1 MAIQTVST
9 ERANAQPSAAETR
22 VSGRPRLLYIDN
34 LRILLTILVILL
46 HLAIGYGA
54 QGDWYYNEEGEVGM
68 ASALIMTTFVV
79 INQAFFMGLFF
90 MISSYLSPVSYDRK
104 GAVPYLLDRFKRL
117 GIPLLFYTVVIQ
129 PLLVYTLRVHYGFQG
144 SLRQFL
150 SLARFHA
157 LGVGPLWF
165 VETLLIFALFYVLW
179 RCLTKPMRNPVQSD
193 DKAPGN
199 AAIALF
205 VLALGVVTFVVRIW
219 LPVGWWFEPL
229 HLQLAH
235 FPQYIALFVL
245 GIVAYRRNWFAA
257 ITDAQGRIW
266 MVAALVLVPLFL
278 AVGIAGGV
286 LEGNLTPFLGGVHW
300 QSFAYSVWEQCMCA
314 AMVVTLLVWFRNRFD
329 RQGRLARA
337 MSAAAYA
344 VYVFHAPVI
353 VLLALALSGIRL
365 EMGVKFV
372 LVAPVAVAL
381 CFLIGY
387 YIKKLP
393 LARSI
398 L

>member
-1 MAIQTVST
+1 
-9 ERANAQPSAAETR
+9 
-22 VSGRPRLLYIDN
+22 
-34 LRILLTILVILL
+34 
-46 HLAIGYGA
+46 
-54 QGDWYYNEEGEVGM
+54 
-68 ASALIMTTFVV
+68 
-79 INQAFFMGLFF
+79 
-90 MISSYLSPVSYDRK
+90 
-104 GAVPYLLDRFKRL
+104 
-117 GIPLLFYTVVIQ
+117 
-129 PLLVYTLRVHYGFQG
+129 
-144 SLRQFL
+144 
-150 SLARFHA
+150 
-157 LGVGPLWF
+157 
-165 VETLLIFALFYVLW
+165 LIFALFYVLW
-179 RCLTKPMRNPVQSD
+179 RRLTKPAPNSVQSD

-205 VLALGVVTFVVRIW
+205 ALALGVVTFLVRIW

-245 GIVAYRRNWFAA
+245 GIVAYRRNWFAGL
-257 ITDAQGRIW
+257 TDAQGRIW

-278 AVGIAGGV
+278 AVAIAGGV

-300 QSFAYSVWEQCMCA
+300 QSFVYSVWEQFMGA

-329 RQGRLARA
+329 YQGRLAKA
-337 MSAAAYA
+337 MSAAAYP
-344 VYVFHAPVI
+344 VYIFHAPVI
-353 VLLALALSGIRL
+353 VLLALAVSGIRL

>member
-1 MAIQTVST
+1 MATQTVSM

-22 VSGRPRLLYIDN
+22 ASGRPRLLYIDN
-34 LRILLTILVILL
+34 LRVLLTILVILV
-46 HLAIGYGA
+46 HLSIGYGA
-54 QGDWYYNEEGEVGM
+54 EGDWYYNEEGEIGM
-68 ASALIMTTFVV
+68 ASVLILTTFVV
-79 INQAFFMGLFF
+79 ITQAFFMGLFF
-90 MISSYLSPVSYDRK
+90 MISSYLSPASYDRK
-104 GAVPYLLDRFKRL
+104 GAAPYLVDRLKRL
-117 GIPLLFYTVVIQ
+117 GIPLLFFTVVIQ
-129 PLLVYTLRVHYGFQG
+129 PLLVYTLKVHYGFQG
-144 SLRQFL
+144 SFWQFL
-150 SLARFHA
+150 SLAGFRA

-179 RCLTKPMRNPVQSD
+179 RRLTKP
-193 DKAPGN
+193 PGN

-205 VLALGVVTFVVRIW
+205 ALALGVVTFLVRIW

-245 GIVAYRRNWFAA
+245 GIVAYRRNWFAGL
-257 ITDAQGRIW
+257 TDAQGRIW

-278 AVGIAGGV
+278 AVAIAGGV

-300 QSFAYSVWEQCMCA
+300 QSFVYSVWEQFMGA

-329 RQGRLARA
+329 YQGRLAKA
-337 MSAAAYA
+337 MSAAAYP
-344 VYVFHAPVI
+344 VYIFHAPVI
-353 VLLALALSGIRL
+353 VLLALAVSGIRL